1 MGGET
6 LDAYKKAEMRYKKQ
20 IINKMKQVG
29 TYNTSFMYT
38 INTLAKV
45 LADYEKTTNLYERTG
60 GQIIV
65 KHTNKS
71 GATNIV
77 KNPLYQAIEKQ
88 RDDIIA
94 YSRELGLTPA
104 GLKRIQDKDNTSK
117 KESRLE
123 MMLHELTIQ
132 NPEL

>member
-6 LDAYKKAEMRYKKQ
+6 LDDYSKAEMRYKKQ

-29 TYNTSFMYT
+29 TYNASFMYT

-45 LADYEKTTNLYERTG
+45 LADYEETINLYERTG
-60 GQIIV
+60 RQKIV

-77 KNPLYQAIEKQ
+77 KNPIYQAIEKQ

-104 GLKRIQDKDNTSK
+104 GLKRIQDKGNTSK

-123 MMLHELTIQ
+123 RVLHELTK
-132 NPEL
+132 

>member
-29 TYNTSFMYT
+29 TYNASFMYT

-45 LADYEKTTNLYERTG
+45 LADYEETINLYERTG
-60 GQIIV
+60 RQKIV

-71 GATNIV
+71 GATNII
-77 KNPLYQAIEKQ
+77 KNPLYLAIEKM
-88 RDDIIA
+88 RDDILA

-104 GLKRIQDKDNTSK
+104 GLRRIKNKVSDNKPKSTLAKVLS
-117 KESRLE
+117 
-123 MMLHELTIQ
+123 ELS
-132 NPEL
+132 

>member
-1 MGGET
+1 M
-6 LDAYKKAEMRYKKQ
+6 DAYKKAEKRYKKQ

-29 TYNTSFMYT
+29 TYNASFMYT

-45 LADYEKTTNLYERTG
+45 LADYEETINLYERTG
-60 GQIIV
+60 RQKIV

-71 GATNIV
+71 GATNII

-104 GLKRIQDKDNTSK
+104 GLKRINKDGAQPDKQSPLERVLIELGSK
-117 KESRLE
+117 
-123 MMLHELTIQ
+123 
-132 NPEL
+132 

>member
-6 LDAYKKAEMRYKKQ
+6 LDDYSKAEKRYKNQ
-20 IINKMKQVG
+20 IIYKMKQVG
-29 TYNTSFMYT
+29 TYNASFMYT
-38 INTLAKV
+38 IDALAKV
-45 LADYEKTTNLYERTG
+45 LAEYEKTVKQYERTG
-60 GQIIV
+60 RQVMV

-88 RDDIIA
+88 WDNIVA

-104 GLKRIQDKDNTSK
+104 GLKRIQDKGNTSK
-117 KESRLE
+117 KKSRLE
-123 MMLHELTIQ
+123 RVLHELTT
-132 NPEL
+132 

>member
-6 LDAYKKAEMRYKKQ
+6 LDDYSKAEMRYKKQ

-117 KESRLE
+117 KESRLDRV
-123 MMLHELTIQ
+123 LHELTI
-132 NPEL
+132 

>member
-6 LDAYKKAEMRYKKQ
+6 LDDYSKAEKRYKNQ
-20 IINKMKQVG
+20 IIYKMKQVG
-29 TYNTSFMYT
+29 TYNASFMYT

-45 LADYEKTTNLYERTG
+45 LADYEETINLYERTG
-60 GQIIV
+60 RQKIV

-71 GATNIV
+71 GATNII

-104 GLKRIQDKDNTSK
+104 GLKRIKDKDNTSK

-123 MMLHELTIQ
+123 RVLHELTT
-132 NPEL
+132 

>member
-1 MGGET
+1 
-6 LDAYKKAEMRYKKQ
+6 LDDYSKAEKRYKNQ
-20 IINKMKQVG
+20 IIYKMKQVG
-29 TYNTSFMYT
+29 TYSASFMYT

-45 LADYEKTTNLYERTG
+45 LADYEETINLYERTG
-60 GQIIV
+60 RQKIV

-71 GATNIV
+71 GATNII

-88 RDDIIA
+88 RDDIVA

-104 GLKRIQDKDNTSK
+104 GLKRIKDKGNTSK

-123 MMLHELTIQ
+123 RVLHELTI
-132 NPEL
+132 

>member
-1 MGGET
+1 M
-6 LDAYKKAEMRYKKQ
+6 DDYSKAEKRYKNQ
-20 IINKMKQVG
+20 IIYKMKQVG
-29 TYNTSFMYT
+29 TYSASFMYT

-45 LADYEKTTNLYERTG
+45 LADYEETINLYERTG
-60 GQIIV
+60 RQKIV

-71 GATNIV
+71 GATNII

-88 RDDIIA
+88 RDDIVA

-104 GLKRIQDKDNTSK
+104 GLKRIKDKGNTSK

-123 MMLHELTIQ
+123 RVLHELTI
-132 NPEL
+132 

>member
-29 TYNTSFMYT
+29 TYNASFMYT

-45 LADYEKTTNLYERTG
+45 LADYEETINLYERTG
-60 GQIIV
+60 RQKIV

-71 GATNIV
+71 GATNII

-104 GLKRIQDKDNTSK
+104 GLKRIKDKDNTSK

-123 MMLHELTIQ
+123 RVLHELTI
-132 NPEL
+132 

>member
-45 LADYEKTTNLYERTG
+45 LADYEETINLYERTG
-60 GQIIV
+60 RQKIV

-71 GATNIV
+71 GATNII

-104 GLKRIQDKDNTSK
+104 GLKRIKDKGNTSK

-123 MMLHELTIQ
+123 RVLHELTI
-132 NPEL
+132 

>member
-6 LDAYKKAEMRYKKQ
+6 LDAYKKAEKRYKNQ
-20 IINKMKQVG
+20 IIYKMKQVG
-29 TYNTSFMYT
+29 TYNASYMYT
-38 INTLAKV
+38 INVLAKV
-45 LADYEKTTNLYERTG
+45 LADYEETINLYERTG
-60 GQIIV
+60 RQKIV

-71 GATNIV
+71 GATNII
-77 KNPLYQAIEKQ
+77 KSPLYQAIEKQ

-104 GLKRIQDKDNTSK
+104 GLKRIKDKGNTSK

-123 MMLHELTIQ
+123 RILHELTI
-132 NPEL
+132 